1 MPKFLVCNLLCLSE
15 LSDKKCADEQNE
27 LADASHCPNQLV
39 TLTSGLQ
46 ALSRNTRS
54 GAMLKEHLFD
64 KVRPYTFREDS
75 EERRCRPAWH
85 LARSVE
91 GCPPPLAISSLGA
104 AVVCACLVVRWSPH
118 DCLGLEYCDGEPAKA
133 GDVCVDGEDLFP
145 LSPLSGL

>member
-1 MPKFLVCNLLCLSE
+1 MHLS
-15 LSDKKCADEQNE
+15 N
-27 LADASHCPNQLV
+27 
-39 TLTSGLQ
+39 
-46 ALSRNTRS
+46 
-54 GAMLKEHLFD
+54 
-64 KVRPYTFREDS
+64 KVRPYNFREDS

-133 GDVCVDGEDLFP
+133 GDVCVDGEDLFH
-145 LSPLSGL
+145 LSPLSGLQPKDVNRRFWSWNCTWTGGAPDKCRVFVQSLFLHSYKPISINTCIYSYL